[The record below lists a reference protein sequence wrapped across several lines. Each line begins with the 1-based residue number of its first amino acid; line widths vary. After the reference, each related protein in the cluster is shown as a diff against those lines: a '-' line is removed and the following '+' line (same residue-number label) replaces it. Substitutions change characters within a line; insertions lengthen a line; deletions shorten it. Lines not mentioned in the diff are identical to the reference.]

1 MKKMHRYPGVRPFE
15 PEDKALFFGRD
26 LDISDLCEM
35 VRAERLVVLFG
46 KSGYGK
52 SSLLNAGVVPK
63 LRSYMKTFEVRFNE
77 WDAKQT
83 SLLKILVD
91 KTPLPV
97 KLRSNAQFLGKL
109 EQNLWTHF
117 KQLENEEKNSYL
129 LVFDQF
135 EEFFS
140 YPVKAQRAFCDEL
153 ADLMSDELP
162 ESLRETVRGLDRE
175 QRRLLSAPVDVRVL
189 FSIRSDRMHELD
201 SLKDRLPAIL
211 HKRYELKPLR
221 RDQAKKAIVGPA
233 ALIDPRPDLREGRI
247 ISESEK
253 DTWAFVSKPFTYE
266 GNCLDKILDYLA
278 GSDPAQQKGVETWHL
293 QVLCESIESQVAE
306 RHGMGETYAPPVSVD
321 DLPDFEDVLNQYY
334 KRKLALLGAEKQ
346 ISASF
351 IIEEGLVSYNA
362 ETETGRRRSV
372 DVQTLLE
379 EYGATHDLL
388 GDLEDTFLVRK
399 EPNTLGRH
407 NYELSH
413 DSLLGPVIMAKKKR
427 LTVEE
432 EHRRKVE
439 QARFEAEKADAAKRQ
454 RNSWITAGIAAT
466 LVLAALA
473 SIFIAYQES
482 MQAKVES
489 DRAEKAKNLAV
500 ELKLKANSAIALAE
514 EKTKFAEAAQ
524 EKANIAEQDAAN
536 QKKLADLAKKDAAKA
551 IETAEEKTK
560 YSLILERSLDTS
572 VRVSYRL
579 RDIVRSSA
587 EEAVSALLET
597 SRKDILYLNY
607 DAAYSK
613 MKKASKL
620 EVLKDSVAFEL
631 MEIAFFQYYSGSE
644 LKAWGTLGTATA
656 LLEKPVMP
664 SNLSFFESLSNL
676 DPRRNSF
683 LQKRYFP
690 DMVFVKGGT
699 FTMGSDDEE
708 DSDFSTLA
716 TPPHLVTLS
725 DFKMARTET
734 TVWQYNLHLAAL
746 GMDIQNENIIERPSW
761 GWEGDNPM
769 VYVSWYDAIDYA
781 NWLSNLQ
788 KPLLSAIVDTSNGG
802 YLPNWEKH
810 GYRLPTEAEWEF
822 SAKGGI
828 HHDPFIYS
836 GSSNID
842 SVGWYGGN
850 SGNRSHTVA
859 SKKANGLGLFDMS
872 GNVIERC
879 WDRYDDYKPDAQVNP
894 KGAEEGYPRVF
905 RGGSYGNYRT
915 SCRAAHRGND
925 YGPGR
930 REDNIGF
937 RLVLQ

>member
-91 KTPLPV
+91 KTPLPLKIRSEV
-97 KLRSNAQFLGKL
+97 KFLGKL

-117 KQLENEEKNSYL
+117 KQLENGEKNSYL

-153 ADLMSDELP
+153 ADLMSGELP

-536 QKKLADLAKKDAAKA
+536 QK
-551 IETAEEKTK
+551 
-560 YSLILERSLDTS
+560 
-572 VRVSYRL
+572 
-579 RDIVRSSA
+579 
-587 EEAVSALLET
+587 
-597 SRKDILYLNY
+597 N
-607 DAAYSK
+607 
-613 MKKASKL
+613 
-620 EVLKDSVAFEL
+620 
-631 MEIAFFQYYSGSE
+631 
-644 LKAWGTLGTATA
+644 
-656 LLEKPVMP
+656 
-664 SNLSFFESLSNL
+664 
-676 DPRRNSF
+676 
-683 LQKRYFP
+683 
-690 DMVFVKGGT
+690 
-699 FTMGSDDEE
+699 
-708 DSDFSTLA
+708 
-716 TPPHLVTLS
+716 
-725 DFKMARTET
+725 
-734 TVWQYNLHLAAL
+734 WQ
-746 GMDIQNENIIERPSW
+746 I
-761 GWEGDNPM
+761 
-769 VYVSWYDAIDYA
+769 
-781 NWLSNLQ
+781 
-788 KPLLSAIVDTSNGG
+788 
-802 YLPNWEKH
+802 
-810 GYRLPTEAEWEF
+810 
-822 SAKGGI
+822 
-828 HHDPFIYS
+828 
-836 GSSNID
+836 
-842 SVGWYGGN
+842 
-850 SGNRSHTVA
+850 
-859 SKKANGLGLFDMS
+859 
-872 GNVIERC
+872 
-879 WDRYDDYKPDAQVNP
+879 
-894 KGAEEGYPRVF
+894 
-905 RGGSYGNYRT
+905 
-915 SCRAAHRGND
+915 
-925 YGPGR
+925 
-930 REDNIGF
+930 
-937 RLVLQ
+937 